1 MHKVQRVVQTFHGS
15 TFIEKK
21 QETVT
26 MIEEIDLYSIEP
38 KFEFLGIVLTKKNLP
53 AIVSLYDIFLS
64 QWREL

>member
-1 MHKVQRVVQTFHGS
+1 
-15 TFIEKK
+15 
-21 QETVT
+21 